1 MINKT
6 ELITI
11 NKTQMPVVEYQ
22 GQRVVTFSMIDQ
34 VHARPEGTAKAA
46 FNRNNHRF
54 VQGVD
59 YQVLSQDDIRTDLPD
74 GLFSKFAP
82 SGIVLFESGYLMLT
96 KPFNDDVAWQ
106 VQRELVSSYFRKP
119 QTALSELEMI
129 ARIASHTAQQQR
141 QINHIGDQVEQAH
154 EAIEQIKRGTIPVGW
169 IGFSLAATESGL
181 TNPKCRTLAEQYNV
195 PIDTV
200 TIMTPDGQP
209 RPMKIVFKEDF
220 ISAFRLMMSEA
231 EKRGTRWT
239 HPKMGIFQVIGW
251 EGKQ

>member
-1 MINKT
+1 MN

-34 VHARPEGTAKAA
+34 VHVRPEGTAKAA

-119 QTALSELEMI
+119 QTALSEMEMI
-129 ARIASHTAQQQR
+129 AAIASHAAQQQR
-141 QINHIGDQVEQAH
+141 QISRIDEKVEQVH
-154 EAIEQIKRGTIPVGW
+154 ETVEQIKRGTISPGW

-181 TNPKCRTLAEQYNV
+181 TNTKCRTLAEQYSV

-220 ISAFRLMMSEA
+220 MSAFHLMMSEA
-231 EKRGTRWT
+231 EKRGTRWS
-239 HPKMGIFQVIGW
+239 HPKMGIFQVLGW
-251 EGKQ
+251 GNKQ

>member
-1 MINKT
+1 MSKKN
-6 ELITI
+6 EVITI
-11 NKTQMPVVEYQ
+11 NQTQMPVVEYQ

-96 KPFNDDVAWQ
+96 KPFNDDLAWQ
-106 VQRELVSSYFRKP
+106 VQRELVSNYFRQP

-141 QINHIGDQVEQAH
+141 QINHIGEQVEQVHDAV
-154 EAIEQIKRGTIPVGW
+154 EQIKRGTIPAGW

-181 TNPKCRTLAEQYNV
+181 TNTKCRTLAEQYNV

-220 ISAFRLMMSEA
+220 ISAFRLMMGEA
-231 EKRGTRWT
+231 DKRGTRWS

-251 EGKQ
+251 EDK

>member
-1 MINKT
+1 MN

-34 VHARPEGTAKAA
+34 VHARPEGTAGRN
-46 FNRNNHRF
+46 FRENRSRLIE
-54 VQGVD
+54 GDD
-59 YQVLSQDDIRTDLPD
+59 YFTICSDEIRRRKICSISPMARGDIHLVT
-74 GLFSKFAP
+74 
-82 SGIVLFESGYLMLT
+82 ESGYLMLVKSFT
-96 KPFNDDVAWQ
+96 DDLAWL
-106 VQRELVSSYFRKP
+106 VQRELVNSYFRQP

-141 QINHIGDQVEQAH
+141 QINHIGEQVEQAH

-181 TNPKCRTLAEQYNV
+181 TNTKCRTLAEQYNV

>member
-1 MINKT
+1 MN
-6 ELITI
+6 EVITI

-82 SGIVLFESGYLMLT
+82 NGIVLFESGYLMLT

-106 VQRELVSSYFRKP
+106 VQRELVSNYFRKP

-141 QINHIGDQVEQAH
+141 QINHIDERVEQVQ
-154 EAIEQIKRGTIPVGW
+154 ETVEQIKRGTIPAGW
-169 IGFSLAATESGL
+169 IGFSLATTESGL

-195 PIDTV
+195 PTDTV

-220 ISAFRLMMSEA
+220 MSAFRLMMSEA
-231 EKRGTRWT
+231 EKRGTRWS

-251 EGKQ
+251 EDKR

>member
-34 VHARPEGTAKAA
+34 VHARPEGTARAA
-46 FNRNNHRF
+46 FNRNREHF
-54 VQGVD
+54 IEGEDFHELTADV
-59 YQVLSQDDIRTDLPD
+59 IRTESLS
-74 GLFSKFAP
+74 GIFAP
-82 SGIVLFESGYLMLT
+82 RTPRGIILTETGYLMLT

>member
-34 VHARPEGTAKAA
+34 VHARPEGTARAA
-46 FNRNNHRF
+46 FNRNREHF
-54 VQGVD
+54 IEGEDFHELTADV
-59 YQVLSQDDIRTDLPD
+59 IRTESLS
-74 GLFSKFAP
+74 GIFAP
-82 SGIVLFESGYLMLT
+82 RTPRGIILTETGYLMLT

-106 VQRELVSSYFRKP
+106 VQRELVSSYFRQP

-154 EAIEQIKRGTIPVGW
+154 EAIEQIKRGTIPVG
-169 IGFSLAATESGL
+169 
-181 TNPKCRTLAEQYNV
+181 
-195 PIDTV
+195 
-200 TIMTPDGQP
+200 
-209 RPMKIVFKEDF
+209 
-220 ISAFRLMMSEA
+220 
-231 EKRGTRWT
+231 
-239 HPKMGIFQVIGW
+239 
-251 EGKQ
+251 

>member
-1 MINKT
+1 
-6 ELITI
+6 
-11 NKTQMPVVEYQ
+11 
-22 GQRVVTFSMIDQ
+22 VVTFSMIDQ

-96 KPFNDDVAWQ
+96 KPFNDDLAWQ
-106 VQRELVSSYFRKP
+106 VQRELVSNYFRQP

-141 QINHIGDQVEQAH
+141 QINHIGEQVEQVHDAV
-154 EAIEQIKRGTIPVGW
+154 EQIKRGTIPAGW

-181 TNPKCRTLAEQYNV
+181 TNTKCRTLAEQYNV
-195 PIDTV
+195 
-200 TIMTPDGQP
+200 
-209 RPMKIVFKEDF
+209 
-220 ISAFRLMMSEA
+220 
-231 EKRGTRWT
+231 
-239 HPKMGIFQVIGW
+239 
-251 EGKQ
+251 

>member
-1 MINKT
+1 MSKKN
-6 ELITI
+6 EVITI
-11 NKTQMPVVEYQ
+11 NQTQMPVVEYQ

-59 YQVLSQDDIRTDLPD
+59 YQILSQDDIRTDLPD

-82 SGIVLFESGYLMLT
+82 NGIVLFESGYLMLT
-96 KPFNDDVAWQ
+96 KPFNDDLAWQ

-119 QTALSELEMI
+119 QTAINELEMI

-141 QINHIGDQVEQAH
+141 QINHIGEKVDQVQETV
-154 EAIEQIKRGTIPVGW
+154 EQIKRGTIPVGW

-181 TNPKCRTLAEQYNV
+181 SNAKCRTLAEQYSV
-195 PIDTV
+195 PTQSIT
-200 TIMTPDGQP
+200 TLTPDGQP
-209 RPMKIVFKEDF
+209 RPMKVVFKEDF
-220 ISAFRLMMSEA
+220 MIAFHLMMSEA
-231 EKRGTRWT
+231 EKRGTRWS
-239 HPKMGIFQVIGW
+239 HPKMGSFQVIGW
-251 EGKQ
+251 EDKQ

>member
-1 MINKT
+1 MN

-34 VHARPEGTAKAA
+34 VHARPEGTAGRN
-46 FNRNNHRF
+46 FRENRIRF
-54 VQGVD
+54 IEGVD
-59 YQVLSQDDIRTDLPD
+59 YYELGSDEIRRNLPS
-74 GLFSKFAP
+74 GVFSDFAP
-82 SGIVLFESGYLMLT
+82 KGIVITESGYLMLVKSFT
-96 KPFNDDVAWQ
+96 DDLAWQ

-141 QINHIGDQVEQAH
+141 QINHIGEQVEQAH

-181 TNPKCRTLAEQYNV
+181 TNTKCRTLAEQYNV
-195 PIDTV
+195 PTQ
-200 TIMTPDGQP
+200 TITTMTPDGQP
-209 RPMKIVFKEDF
+209 RPMKVVLKEDF

-239 HPKMGIFQVIGW
+239 HPKMGIFQAIGW
-251 EGKQ
+251 EDKQ

>member
-1 MINKT
+1 MTKKN

-34 VHARPEGTAKAA
+34 VHARPEGTARAA
-46 FNRNNHRF
+46 FNRNREHF
-54 VQGVD
+54 IEGEDFHELTADV
-59 YQVLSQDDIRTDLPD
+59 IRTESLS
-74 GLFSKFAP
+74 GIFAP
-82 SGIVLFESGYLMLT
+82 RTPRGIILTETGYLMLT
-96 KPFNDDVAWQ
+96 KPFNDDIAWQ
-106 VQRELVSSYFRKP
+106 VQRELVSNYFRKP

-141 QINHIGDQVEQAH
+141 QINHIGEQVEQVH
-154 EAIEQIKRGTIPVGW
+154 ETVEQIKRGTIPVGW

-220 ISAFRLMMSEA
+220 ISAFHLMMGEA
-231 EKRGTRWT
+231 EKRGTRWS

-251 EGKQ
+251 EGK

>member
-1 MINKT
+1 MN

-11 NKTQMPVVEYQ
+11 NNTQMPVVEYQ

-34 VHARPEGTAKAA
+34 VHARPEGTARAA
-46 FNRNNHRF
+46 FNRNREHF
-54 VQGVD
+54 IEGEDFHELTADV
-59 YQVLSQDDIRTDLPD
+59 IRTESLS
-74 GLFSKFAP
+74 GIFAP
-82 SGIVLFESGYLMLT
+82 RTPRGIILTETGYLMLT

-106 VQRELVSSYFRKP
+106 VQRELVSSYFRQP

-141 QINHIGDQVEQAH
+141 QINHIGEQVEQVHDAV
-154 EAIEQIKRGTIPVGW
+154 EQIKRGTIPAGW
-169 IGFSLAATESGL
+169 IAFSLAATESGL
-181 TNPKCRTLAEQYNV
+181 TNTKCRTLAEQYSV
-195 PIDTV
+195 PVDTV

-220 ISAFRLMMSEA
+220 MSAFRLMMSEA

-251 EGKQ
+251 EGK

>member
-1 MINKT
+1 
-6 ELITI
+6 
-11 NKTQMPVVEYQ
+11 
-22 GQRVVTFSMIDQ
+22 
-34 VHARPEGTAKAA
+34 
-46 FNRNNHRF
+46 
-54 VQGVD
+54 
-59 YQVLSQDDIRTDLPD
+59 

-141 QINHIGDQVEQAH
+141 QINHIGEQVEQAH